1 MHPDGGLYERDAG
14 VWMLGLGGGVVV
26 GTEVV
31 FKGLCIGEED
41 ISLDICVVFLRR
53 DS

>member
-1 MHPDGGLYERDAG
+1 MDAWVG
-14 VWMLGLGGGVVV
+14 VGVVV
-26 GTEVV
+26 GTEAV
-31 FKGLCIGEED
+31 FKGLCVGEED